1 MSTYSDSLLFAP
13 VRGTKQLEARIS
25 NTEKMPVQREVMILI
40 TGMILSRQNVQS
52 LQVRADLTGLWERGE
67 GQFESGKGKFWC
79 LEDTKSHCK

>member
-13 VRGTKQLEARIS
+13 ARGTKQLEARIS

-52 LQVRADLTGLWERGE
+52 L
-67 GQFESGKGKFWC
+67 
-79 LEDTKSHCK
+79 